1 MHSKCTAWGC
11 RIMVSVG
18 KSSPLSPLC
27 LLRARSILGCHCL
40 WWFVLQLHQVF
51 LGPAPGVLGIAAA
64 HLPMDLET
72 FLQPSLPHLQPEGFG
87 DF

>member
-18 KSSPLSPLC
+18 KSSPLFPLC

-40 WWFVLQLHQVF
+40 WWFVLQLHQGLAGVPGSSSRDAGNCYCSLAHGTGDF
-51 LGPAPGVLGIAAA
+51 PAAQPAPPPA
-64 HLPMDLET
+64 
-72 FLQPSLPHLQPEGFG
+72 
-87 DF
+87 